1 LWPEALLDI
10 GTMDQTE
17 GLKVIGSM
25 ARAWTPDRAQHNYM
39 RSLETLDWRL
49 RFKTIA
55 QALDARSLKLDTELA
70 RLTKAIRSAQ
80 PAGTVR

>member
-1 LWPEALLDI
+1 
-10 GTMDQTE
+10 
-17 GLKVIGSM
+17 
-25 ARAWTPDRAQHNYM
+25 M